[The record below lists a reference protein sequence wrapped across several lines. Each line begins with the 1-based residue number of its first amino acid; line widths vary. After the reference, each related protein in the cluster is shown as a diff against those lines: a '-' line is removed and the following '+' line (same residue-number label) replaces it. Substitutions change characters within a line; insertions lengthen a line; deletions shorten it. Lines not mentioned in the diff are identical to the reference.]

1 MADQIDNQLH
11 SLQDAFCGILIGSAC
26 GDAYGFFFEGMT
38 ADQVSRSGKDILS
51 FHILGPTGFISDDT
65 ELLAI
70 TARALITA
78 ADNEDLLHEHFKKAL
93 LAWFFTLPF
102 GIGRGTYQAC
112 LKIMC
117 GARHT
122 GSRSAGNGPALRAA
136 IIGAYFFD
144 DRDKMQRVVQ
154 ANAGITHT
162 DPRAIQAAIYV
173 AALAADAT
181 NARMLGTE
189 LDWPTTCKRH
199 LDIFC
204 DSQMLQ
210 ATSRAIDLAA
220 KLAVS
225 HRDAA
230 KKIGT
235 TGFAAHALPWVVYNL
250 CKNQSIARAISD
262 TVTGGGDT
270 DSNAALVASLIGAA
284 RGGTSIPAP
293 LYASIHG
300 GPFGPNE
307 LAVLAKL
314 LSKAKSSRVVLPRC
328 NWLHLAARNVCLIPV
343 LLFHATMRLVRIS

>member
-1 MADQIDNQLH
+1 MAKPVDTQKHLMR
-11 SLQDAFCGILIGSAC
+11 DAFYGILIGSAC
-26 GDAYGFFFEGMT
+26 GDACGFFFEGMT
-38 ADQVSRSGKDILS
+38 ADQVSSSGKDILR

-78 ADNEDLLHEHFKKAL
+78 ANNDDLFHEHFKEAL

-117 GARHT
+117 GAHHT

-162 DPRAIQAAIYV
+162 DRRAVQAAMYV

-181 NARMLGTE
+181 NALMLDTE
-189 LDWPTTCKRH
+189 LNWPTTCKRH
-199 LDIFC
+199 LEVFC
-204 DSQMLQ
+204 DSQMLK
-210 ATSRAIDLAA
+210 ATSRAIDLAVER
-220 KLAVS
+220 AVS
-225 HRDAA
+225 QRVAA
-230 KKIGT
+230 QEIGT
-235 TGFAAHALPWVVYNL
+235 TGFAVHALPWVVYNL
-250 CKNQSIARAISD
+250 CKNQPIDRAICD
-262 TVTGGGDT
+262 AVTGGGDT

-284 RGGTSIPAP
+284 RGGASIPP
-293 LYASIHG
+293 QLYASIDE
-300 GPFGPNE
+300 GPFRPKD
-307 LAVLAKL
+307 LAALANL
-314 LSKAKSSRVVLPRC
+314 LSKAKSTKVVLPRC
-328 NWLHLAARNVCLIPV
+328 NWLHMAARNLCLIPV
-343 LLFHATMRLVRIS
+343 LLFHATMRLVKG

>member
-1 MADQIDNQLH
+1 MAKPVDNQEHLM
-11 SLQDAFCGILIGSAC
+11 QDAFHGILIGSAC
-26 GDAYGFFFEGMT
+26 GDACGFFFEGMT
-38 ADQVSRSGKDILS
+38 ADQVSRSGKDILR

-78 ADNEDLLHEHFKKAL
+78 ADNDDLFLLHFKKAL
-93 LAWFFTLPF
+93 LAWFFTFPF

-112 LKIMC
+112 LKIMS
-117 GARHT
+117 GARNT

-144 DRDKMQRVVQ
+144 DPDKMQRAVQ
-154 ANAGITHT
+154 ANAAITHT

-181 NARMLGTE
+181 NARMLDTE

-199 LDIFC
+199 LGIFS

-210 ATSRAIDLAA
+210 GTSRAIDLAA
-220 KLAVS
+220 EPAVS

-230 KKIGT
+230 REIGT

-250 CKNQSIARAISD
+250 CKNQTIDRAICD
-262 TVTGGGDT
+262 AVTGGGDT
-270 DSNAALVASLIGAA
+270 DSNAALVASLIGAVQ
-284 RGGTSIPAP
+284 GGASIPP
-293 LYASIHG
+293 QLYASINE
-300 GPFGPNE
+300 GPFGPKE
-307 LAVLAKL
+307 MVVLAKL
-314 LSKAKSSRVVLPRC
+314 LSKAKSTKVVLPRC
-328 NWLHLAARNVCLIPV
+328 SWLHMAARNVCLIPV
-343 LLFHATMRLVRIS
+343 LLFHATMRLAKI